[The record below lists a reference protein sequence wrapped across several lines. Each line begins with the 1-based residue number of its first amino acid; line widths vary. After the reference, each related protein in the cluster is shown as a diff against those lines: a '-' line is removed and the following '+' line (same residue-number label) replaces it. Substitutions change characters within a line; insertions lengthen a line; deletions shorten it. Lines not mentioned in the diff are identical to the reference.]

1 MTDEI
6 CARRFLNMIKYT
18 NKDVSTKMNF
28 RIEINGNEI
37 KYMEFCGFSEYKLPN
52 ITYYSSVNS
61 LLDFVEADNI
71 IEVCKKNKGIA
82 IKCTKENIE
91 IYNDPFCSVP
101 IYVGKCNN
109 KILVTSEFKDF
120 CENNIV
126 HPDKVGIY
134 ETMLY
139 GSGVHDRTIIE
150 EIKQL
155 PAACKVTIFPT
166 NEWIIEPYWNFDI
179 LLNEDIKSMDMAVEK
194 TYECL
199 TNIFINYKDKKIIM
213 GLSGGLDSRLSAC
226 MLSENVCKENIEFF
240 TFGYSKY
247 IKEYKIAQKVTRTL
261 DMPRPRFFK
270 LLKDDYLNADCVAK
284 NTGGQIGINHSHM
297 YMCIKKCEDVKDK
310 IFISN
315 YYSDAVMGWEANG
328 QSSKIAI
335 EDSHYYEM
343 LKHNNLRIEP
353 EIAEKIDE
361 DLKKIGKRF
370 PKQGNFSGINEFIY
384 VIERN
389 TKFHVRMSAL
399 CNELMTI
406 ELPYANF
413 ELLSCVLSLP
423 IKYRAEKKIEKEII
437 EQKFFSAKDISS
449 RRYSERGETTE
460 KEYSVTEK
468 IFYKFGYYRMRIIN
482 FVNVVLAK
490 CSGSRVQI
498 INPYLTENQTV
509 VLNRYLYSNYL
520 EALRYLEDK
529 KIIKEELR
537 KRIENKEYRTKNTGL
552 KYTLIGLHKTMKMF
566 K

>member
-1 MTDEI
+1 
-6 CARRFLNMIKYT
+6 
-18 NKDVSTKMNF
+18 MNF
-28 RIEINGNEI
+28 KLKINGNEI
-37 KYMEFCGFSEYKLPN
+37 EYMEFHGFAEYKLAN
-52 ITYYSSVNS
+52 ATYYSSVNA
-61 LLDFVEADNI
+61 LFDFIEADNI

-82 IKCTKENIE
+82 IKRTKEKIE

-101 IYVGKCNN
+101 VYVGKCNN
-109 KILVTSEFKDF
+109 KIFVTSEFRDF
-120 CENNIV
+120 CENSSV

-139 GSGVHDRTIIE
+139 GSGVYDRTIIE

-166 NEWIIEPYWNFDI
+166 NEWTIEPYWNFDI

-199 TNIFINYKDKKIIM
+199 TNIFIKYKDKKIIM

-226 MLSENVCKENIEFF
+226 MLSENLCKENIEFF

-247 IKEYKIAQKVTRTL
+247 IKEFKIAKKVTQTL
-261 DMPRPRFFK
+261 DMPKPRFLK
-270 LLKDDYLNADCVAK
+270 LTKDDYLNAECVAQ

-297 YMCIKKCEDVKDK
+297 YMCIKKYGDVRDK

-315 YYSDAVMGWEANG
+315 YYSDAVMGWEANE
-328 QSSKIAI
+328 QSSKFDIK
-335 EDSHYYEM
+335 DSHYYEK
-343 LKHNNLRIEP
+343 LHYNNLKIEP
-353 EIAEKIDE
+353 QIVEEINK
-361 DLKKIGKRF
+361 DLQKIGKRF

-389 TKFHVRMSAL
+389 TKFHVRLSAL

-406 ELPYANF
+406 ELPYADYN
-413 ELLSCVLSLP
+413 LLECVLSLP

-437 EQKFFSAKDISS
+437 ERKFFSAKDISS

-460 KEYSVTEK
+460 KEYSVAEK
-468 IFYKFGYYRMRIIN
+468 IFYMFGYYRMRITN
-482 FVNVVLAK
+482 LVNVTLAK
-490 CSGSRVQI
+490 FTGSRVQI

-509 VLNRYLYSNYL
+509 VLNRYLYSDYL
-520 EALRYLEDK
+520 ETLKYLKDK
-529 KIIKEELR
+529 KLIEEGLR
-537 KRIENKEYRTKNTGL
+537 QTIENKEFRTKNTGL
-552 KYTLIGLHKTMKMF
+552 KYTLIGLQKTLKMF
-566 K
+566 KVD